1 MAKALRARREVLQG
15 LSTALATASAVTPA
29 ADALGKSRT
38 PQQSRRP
45 NIVFFLGEGVRADE
59 FSIAGNP
66 ILRTPHMDRI
76 GREGVIFKNAFAT
89 NALCLP
95 SRASFLTGAYSHT
108 TGATT
113 NDDAAVPQQFRMV
126 TDVLREHGYET
137 AFIGKSHVRGALMDH
152 RWDYYFGFKGQA
164 NYLRPVITEG
174 RDGRYD
180 EPKTYNRYVDDI
192 LTERAVEWVQGRGDK
207 PFCLFLWFYAP
218 HEPFYIPRRLQN
230 IYNGV
235 KIPIPGNFDE
245 DLTDYAGKSRA
256 VAYAQNKIGT
266 TAVND
271 DDPRTLEE
279 VVKDHYAGVV
289 SNDEDVGKVMDA
301 LERKGQLDE
310 TAVML
315 SSDHGFFLGEHC
327 LYDKRLM
334 YEPSIRIPMMI
345 RWPGRIAPGAVREEM
360 VLNIDAPVTLLE
372 IAGLPVPETAQGR
385 SFLPLARGTPVADW
399 RKDWLY
405 EYYEYPAAENV
416 RPHRG
421 IRTERYK
428 LIQFIAIPQ
437 FSEPEEWELYDLA
450 TDPDE
455 NHNLYG
461 RTGFGPLTA
470 QLKSRLEELRR
481 ETGDTYE
488 YKPTRTSVLVAQ
500 YGPPERPEPWRP
512 NRS

>member
-1 MAKALRARREVLQG
+1 MSDKTLRTRREVLQG
-15 LSTALATASAVTPA
+15 LSTAIAAASATAPA
-29 ADALGKSRT
+29 TEALGKSRT
-38 PQQSRRP
+38 PQPSHRP
-45 NIVFFLGEGVRADE
+45 NIVFFLGEGIRADE

-66 ILRTPHMDRI
+66 IVRTPNMDRI
-76 GREGVIFKNAFAT
+76 GREGAIFKNAFCT

-113 NDDAAVPQQFRMV
+113 NDEAQVPPQFKMV

-152 RWDYYFGFKGQA
+152 KWDYYFGFKGQA
-164 NYLRPVITEG
+164 NYLHPTITEG

-192 LTERAVEWVQGRGDK
+192 LTEKAVEWIQGRGEK

-218 HEPFYIPRRLQN
+218 HEPLYRPRRLLN
-230 IYNGV
+230 LYNGV

-256 VAYAQNKIGT
+256 VAAAHNKIGT

-279 VVKDHYAGVV
+279 VVKNHYAGVV
-289 SNDEDVGKVMDA
+289 SNDEDVGLVLEA
-301 LERKGQLDE
+301 LERQGKLDE
-310 TAVML
+310 TAIML

-327 LYDKRLM
+327 FYDKRLM
-334 YEPSIRIPMMI
+334 YEPSIRIPMMV
-345 RWPGRIAPGAVREEM
+345 RWPGQIPAGEIREEM
-360 VLNIDAPVTLLE
+360 VLNI
-372 IAGLPVPETAQGR
+372 AGLRAPPTAQGR
-385 SFLPLARGTPVADW
+385 SFLPLARGTPIDDW

-405 EYYEYPAAENV
+405 EYYEYPVAENV

-437 FSEPEEWELYDLA
+437 FSQPEEFELYDLA
-450 TDPDE
+450 TDPEE

-461 RTGFGPLTA
+461 KTGFEELTA
-470 QLKSRLEELRR
+470 QLKSRLQELRR

-488 YKPTRTSVLVAQ
+488 YQPSRTSVLVAQ
-500 YGPPERPEPWRP
+500 YGPPERPDPWRP